1 MVARIGNQ
9 PGKTHFGC
17 LFTLLLVAAAVW
29 VGVDAGEVY
38 LRYYRLQ
45 DFVKSQA
52 QFAPVLTDDVILRRL
67 VAFSDTLG
75 PSIGPKRWDIRRSTS
90 PPREITIRAQYDDS
104 VVIQVFSLR
113 KVFYVRFNLAGRAD
127 L

>member
-1 MVARIGNQ
+1 MVARLGNQ

-17 LFTLLLVAAAVW
+17 LFTLVVVAAAVW
-29 VGVDAGEVY
+29 VGIDAGEVY

-52 QFAPVLTDDVILRRL
+52 QFAPVLSDSVIRRRL
-67 VAFSDTLG
+67 VAYSDTLG
-75 PSIGPKRWDIRRSTS
+75 PSIGPKDWEIHRSAL
-90 PPREITIRAQYDDS
+90 PREITIRAQYDDS
-104 VVIQVFSLR
+104 VVLQVLSVR
-113 KVFYVRFNLAGRAD
+113 KVFNIHFVLAGRAD

>member
-9 PGKTHFGC
+9 PGKTHLGC
-17 LFTLLLVAAAVW
+17 LFTLFVIACAVW
-29 VGVDAGEVY
+29 VGVDAAEVY

-52 QFAPVLTDDVILRRL
+52 EFAPALTDDVIRRRL
-67 VAFSDTLG
+67 VAYSDTLG
-75 PSIGPKRWDIRRSTS
+75 PSIGPKRWEINRSTA
-90 PPREITIRAQYDDS
+90 PREITIRAQYDDS
-104 VVIQVFSLR
+104 VVIQVLSAR
-113 KVFYVRFNLAGRAD
+113 KVFKVHFVLATRAD